1 MQTKRIELSRP
12 SEINYHFHLSMIYQP
27 HSHLEFSC
35 IRKGSELRGI
45 VGILDFFQKDADLL

>member
-1 MQTKRIELSRP
+1 MQAKRIEHFRSN
-12 SEINYHFHLSMIYQP
+12 ETNYHFHLSMIYQP

-45 VGILDFFQKDADLL
+45 AGILDFHQKDADLL